1 MQMVYPDYYPT
12 FRCIADACR
21 HSCCVGW
28 EIDIDD
34 DTLAYYDTIDGA
46 FGERLRTA
54 IARDDTPH
62 FIIDEQERCPFLNN
76 DGLCDIILELGDE
89 ALCDIC
95 ASHPRFHNEL
105 PDRLEIGLGLCCE
118 EAARLVLSW
127 RDPVRLCGYTPT
139 DTVRDRAIAAMQDRS
154 KPIAARM
161 RELLSLCDTTLEEDP
176 LSLAARLLRLE
187 RLDETWT
194 QYLQTLQTNWATADV
209 CGFDTVMASRE
220 AEYEQVIVYLL
231 YRHLTIAD
239 DPAAC
244 VRFVAAAY
252 TILHEM
258 GAVLWT
264 TDGAFSFEQHVELVR
279 LFSSEIEY
287 SEENLAEMMR

>member
-1 MQMVYPDYYPT
+1 MHIVYPDYYPA
-12 FRCIADACR
+12 FRCLADVCR

-46 FGERLRTA
+46 FGERLHHS
-54 IARDDTPH
+54 ISRDGTPH
-62 FIIDEQERCPFLNN
+62 FIIDEQERCPFLNH
-76 DGLCDIILELGDE
+76 DGLCDIILQLGDA

-118 EAARLVLSW
+118 EAARLVLSQC
-127 RDPVRLCGYTPT
+127 DPARLCGYTPT
-139 DTVRDRAIAAMQDRS
+139 DTLRDRAIAVMQDRRD
-154 KPIAARM
+154 PIAVRVQT
-161 RELLSLCDTTLEEDP
+161 LLALCDTALDDDP
-176 LSLAARLLRLE
+176 LSLTARLLRLE
-187 RLDETWT
+187 RLDDTWT
-194 QYLQTLQTNWATADV
+194 QSLHALQAGWNTADLV
-209 CGFDTVMASRE
+209 GFDTVMASRE
-220 AEYEQVIVYLL
+220 TEYEQFIVYLL
-231 YRHLTIAD
+231 YRHLTVAE

-252 TILHEM
+252 TVLHAL
-258 GAVLWT
+258 GAVRWT
-264 TDGAFSFEQHVELVR
+264 NDGNFPFEQQVELVR

-287 SEENLAEMMR
+287 SEENLADMMR